1 MGNEKNFDFS
11 SIKNFDAH
19 IENSIKG
26 YGELVQDIQNLS
38 EYFVEANTNVYDV
51 GCSSGKLV
59 YDLAKKHTTA
69 NVIGIEKE
77 GNFTKALENNN
88 NALFKKMDLF
98 DVENMTNASL
108 ITSVFTMQFIP
119 QHKRFKAVQKVY
131 NSMNY
136 GAGFIFCEK
145 MLAESSKLQDILSFM
160 YYDHKREHFSDT
172 EILDKEYDLR
182 HQMKLYTLD
191 ENIQMLRDAGFRKIE
206 IFWKR
211 YTFTGILAI
220 K

>member
-1 MGNEKNFDFS
+1 MGKEKNFSFK
-11 SIKNFDAH
+11 SIENFDEH
-19 IENSIKG
+19 IEKSIKG

-38 EYFVEANTNVYDV
+38 EYFVEPNTNVYDV

-59 YDLAKKHTTA
+59 YELAKKHRKA
-69 NVIGIEKE
+69 NIIGIEKE
-77 GNFTKALENNN
+77 DNFTKSLENKK

-98 DVENMTNASL
+98 DVENMTNASFV
-108 ITSVFTMQFIP
+108 TSVFTMQFIQ
-119 QHKRFKAVQKVY
+119 QHKRFKAIQKVY
-131 NSMNY
+131 KSMNY
-136 GAGFIFCEK
+136 GAGFILCEK
-145 MLAESSKLQDILSFM
+145 MLAENSKLQDILAFM
-160 YYDHKREHFSDT
+160 YYDHKRNNFTDT

-182 HQMKLYTLD
+182 HQMKLYTLN
-191 ENIQMLRDAGFRKIE
+191 ENIEMLRDAGFRKIE